1 MAQTARRAEANR
13 EAMHAL
19 TRLEPFDTP
28 RLDAREGR
36 SEYRFGGKGEHDVS
50 RWDGDVSV

>member
-1 MAQTARRAEANR
+1 MVQTARRAEANR